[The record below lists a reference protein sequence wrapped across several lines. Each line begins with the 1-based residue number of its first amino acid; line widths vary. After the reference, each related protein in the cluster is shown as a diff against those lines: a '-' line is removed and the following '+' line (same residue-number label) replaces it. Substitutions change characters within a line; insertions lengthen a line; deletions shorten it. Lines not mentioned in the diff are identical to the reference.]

1 MLPLNEHSCECC
13 FRAQH
18 KRNPG
23 RWPPLALP
31 VSGKGSGGR
40 DKQRPAVG
48 CDIVAI
54 YDVVVPHVFHGK
66 VTKHATAC
74 RSTLSSLTTV
84 TSNICIY
91 MERDAAKYR
100 EVTGQCGQCGHVWLP
115 PRIAPGRQW
124 WWRRRRAVART
135 TRSNQ
140 THSETNDRSPRRSVH
155 SYLPGLTY
163 ATIFFQH

>member
-74 RSTLSSLTTV
+74 RSTFDVKFDDGDVKHLH
-84 TSNICIY
+84 

-100 EVTGQCGQCGHVWLP
+100 EVTVQCGQQKSGCRLELHQG
-115 PRIAPGRQW
+115 GSGGGGGGGQ
-124 WWRRRRAVART
+124 
-135 TRSNQ
+135 
-140 THSETNDRSPRRSVH
+140 
-155 SYLPGLTY
+155 
-163 ATIFFQH
+163 